1 MKSIMHAEGALCTS
15 DCKQQIDS
23 SFVILFGRKHVSFF
37 FFFLFIF
44 FAGRYP
50 LFQSKWTNQSQL
62 SPEASLPL
70 SRVRMEQ
77 ENHSVSL
84 FSLTSFPVSYLL
96 PLFISFPLLL
106 ILARAQTHLSVCF
119 SSLSVFLRSFY
130 TTTHVVFSCCIC
142 NAERRGGGERLE
154 RRMASTVPHW
164 WYFVFK
170 WGGRMFL
177 PECCWCW
184 TGLAGGLYLVLL
196 CPWTNL
202 KAAQQLGTMGEC
214 RYKGGLDSLSPPL
227 LFSPS
232 FFPYDHS
239 LFITSFVAAL
249 FYFTQFFTHI

>member
-1 MKSIMHAEGALCTS
+1 
-15 DCKQQIDS
+15 
-23 SFVILFGRKHVSFF
+23 
-37 FFFLFIF
+37 
-44 FAGRYP
+44 
-50 LFQSKWTNQSQL
+50 
-62 SPEASLPL
+62 
-70 SRVRMEQ
+70 MER

-106 ILARAQTHLSVCF
+106 ILARSRTHLSVCF
-119 SSLSVFLRSFY
+119 PSLSVFLRSFY

-154 RRMASTVPHW
+154 RRMGSTVPHW

-227 LFSPS
+227 LFFLS

-239 LFITSFVAAL
+239 LFITSSLAAI

>member
-1 MKSIMHAEGALCTS
+1 
-15 DCKQQIDS
+15 
-23 SFVILFGRKHVSFF
+23 
-37 FFFLFIF
+37 
-44 FAGRYP
+44 
-50 LFQSKWTNQSQL
+50 
-62 SPEASLPL
+62 
-70 SRVRMEQ
+70 MEQ

-84 FSLTSFPVSYLL
+84 SSLTSFPVSYLL

-119 SSLSVFLRSFY
+119 CSLSVFLRSFY

-154 RRMASTVPHW
+154 RRMGSTVPHW

-227 LFSPS
+227 LFFPF
-232 FFPYDHS
+232 FFPLWPFPFYYKLS
-239 LFITSFVAAL
+239 GSFILFHTIFHTYIITPILAL
-249 FYFTQFFTHI
+249 